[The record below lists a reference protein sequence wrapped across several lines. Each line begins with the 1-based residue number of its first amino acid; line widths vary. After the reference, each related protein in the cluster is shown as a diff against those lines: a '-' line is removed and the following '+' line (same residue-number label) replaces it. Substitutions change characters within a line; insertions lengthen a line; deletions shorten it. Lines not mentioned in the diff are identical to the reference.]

1 MSGPKCASY
10 RIDPAVLAE
19 ARRRMAALDVR
30 DDLIDRIAMLETVLA
45 ARRGAGLA
53 DAPEWQLAGVS
64 PSAAAAEI
72 EAWNV
77 QAGRAL
83 DRAESELA
91 EVERSE
97 RQQDIRDKVAAV
109 ASGASAELIRRQA
122 AAAAG
127 AGAGEP
133 RRADESEAP
142 DAPAADED
150 DRQAEIDL
158 LVDRLPLGATAQE
171 RDAIEEQISELAR
184 AATAE
189 FGSRLVGVKA
199 EMQRI
204 ERDIAARA
212 ETSRRAEQ
220 LLRTL
225 DGLEGADIVES
236 RGLLQRALSGETAL
250 LDSDVE
256 RVVRARSAAAA
267 DFERRLVATK
277 IEEALRLSGIE
288 VGAGFATDVVD
299 GEKAYAAARSSDEH
313 AVEFRLRD
321 GLVDMRLVR
330 ASGASD
336 ARRDTEA
343 EIEFCKDVGRVSS
356 TLHSQGVDL
365 RLVSNQPPGASAVEI
380 VPRAQSALA
389 QRRSSRA
396 KPLERRR
403 KR

>member
-30 DDLIDRIAMLETVLA
+30 DGLIDQIAMLETALA

-53 DAPEWQLAGVS
+53 DALEWQVASVS
-64 PSAAAAEI
+64 PSAATSEI

-83 DRAESELA
+83 DRTKSELA
-91 EVERSE
+91 VVERNE
-97 RQQDIRDKVAAV
+97 RQQDIRSKVAAV
-109 ASGASAELIRRQA
+109 ASGASAEQIRRQA
-122 AAAAG
+122 AAG
-127 AGAGEP
+127 AVAGEP
-133 RRADESEAP
+133 RRAGESETP
-142 DAPAADED
+142 GETSTDEAG
-150 DRQAEIDL
+150 RQADLDL

-171 RDAIEEQISELAR
+171 RDAVEEQISELAR
-184 AATAE
+184 AAPAE

-204 ERDIAARA
+204 ERDVASRA

-225 DGLEGADIVES
+225 DGLEGAGIIES

-288 VGAGFATDVVD
+288 VGAGFSTDVVD

-313 AVEFRLRD
+313 AVEFQLRE